1 MDYKLDMSVMLT
13 FHVALR
19 RDLEQVARVAGRRD
33 KSAGTRLRI
42 ALGWEQFKR
51 FLVIHHQAEDDFL
64 WPVLLAK
71 VTEHPDQV
79 ALVDALEAEHAV
91 IEPLLAAVDAAAGD
105 PDDGGRLGDVIDELV
120 TKLAGHLGHEESE
133 GFPLID
139 ASLDPEEWQR
149 FGRLHGQRLLGDAPV
164 YVPWLLEGADKED
177 VDGFLAKIPP
187 PLATAYHDEWAPAYA
202 ASRRWD
208 HNDETVRTSADD
220 S

>member
-1 MDYKLDMSVMLT
+1 MGSKLDMSVMLD
-13 FHVALR
+13 FHGALR

-33 KSAGTRLRI
+33 PSAGTRLRV
-42 ALGWEQFKR
+42 ALGWEQFKE

-71 VTEHPDQV
+71 VTERPDQV

-91 IEPLLAAVDAAAGD
+91 IEPLLVAVDAAAVD

-120 TKLAGHLGHEESE
+120 TKLAGHLDHEESE
-133 GFPLID
+133 GLPLID
-139 ASLDPEEWQR
+139 ASLDAEEWQR
-149 FGRLHGQRLLGDAPV
+149 FGRLHGQRLLGDAPI

-187 PLATAYHDEWAPAYA
+187 PLATAYRDEWAPTYA
-202 ASRRWD
+202 ALRRWD
-208 HNDETVRTSADD
+208 RNDETVRTSADD